1 MKDYKTVKIKNGKRS
16 VRGKKKIKL
25 NCTGVIFNLCKGGS
39 FLLSIGVLGVL
50 VYVFFGYLY
59 TSPYFRLERIVVSG
73 ENRLSEIEV
82 LNLARI
88 DKGSNIL
95 EIDIRKVSDRIEQ
108 HPWVQKAFVKR
119 ELPQKIVID
128 VIERVPVAM
137 INLDR
142 LYLVDK
148 KGVIFKEVGPEDAFD
163 VPVLTG
169 LESEYLAANKSVSR
183 NLIEKALTIIDE
195 LNKRGTLGVDQIS
208 EINMDP
214 YAGLTIF
221 TLENGTQVKLGFD
234 GYGQKL
240 EHLKKVVA
248 NLQERYEKAEYIN
261 LNYGEKVYVKLDKTD
276 FPKTLMALHDEV
288 RR

>member
-1 MKDYKTVKIKNGKRS
+1 MKDLKTGKLKNGRRISRQKR
-16 VRGKKKIKL
+16 KIKL
-25 NCTGVIFNLCKGGS
+25 NYTRILLKLCKGGS
-39 FLLSIGVLGVL
+39 FLLSVGILGIL
-50 VYVFFGYLY
+50 VYIFFGYLY
-59 TSPYFRLERIVVSG
+59 TSPYFRVERIVVSG

-95 EIDIRKVSDRIEQ
+95 GIDLRRVSDRIER

-119 ELPQKIVID
+119 ELPQRIIINVT
-128 VIERVPVAM
+128 ERVPVAM

-148 KGVIFKEVGPEDAFD
+148 KGIIFKEVGPEDTFD

-169 LESEYLAANKSVSR
+169 LESEDLATNERISR
-183 NLIEKALTIIDE
+183 SLIEKALTIIDE
-195 LNKRGTLGVDQIS
+195 VNKRGTLGVDQIS

-221 TLENGTQVKLGFD
+221 TLEDGTQVKLGFD
-234 GYGQKL
+234 DYEQKL
-240 EHLKKVVA
+240 DHLKKVIA
-248 NLQERYEKAEYIN
+248 DLQERGEKAEYIN

-276 FPKTLMALHDEV
+276 LPKTLMASHETE

>member
-1 MKDYKTVKIKNGKRS
+1 MKDYKTGKLKNGKRS
-16 VRGKKKIKL
+16 VRGKRKIKL
-25 NCTGVIFNLCKGGS
+25 NYTRVLFNLFKGGG
-39 FLLSIGVLGVL
+39 FLLSIGILGVL

-59 TSPYFRLERIVVSG
+59 TSPYFRVERIVVSG

-95 EIDIRKVSDRIEQ
+95 EIDLRRVSDRIEQ

-119 ELPQKIVID
+119 ELPQRIIID
-128 VIERVPVAM
+128 VMERVPVAM

-148 KGVIFKEVGPEDAFD
+148 KGVIFKEVGPEDTFD

-169 LESEYLAANKSVSR
+169 LESEYLASNKSISR

-195 LNKRGTLGVDQIS
+195 LNKKGTLGVDQIS

-221 TLENGTQVKLGFD
+221 TLEGGTQVKLGFD
-234 GYGQKL
+234 GYEQKL
-240 EHLKKVVA
+240 NHLKKVVSD
-248 NLQERYEKAEYIN
+248 LQERFEKAEYIN

-276 FPKTLMALHDEV
+276 LPKTLVALHDTA

>member
-1 MKDYKTVKIKNGKRS
+1 MKDYKTGKLKNGKRS

-25 NCTGVIFNLCKGGS
+25 NSTRVLFNLCKGGG

-59 TSPYFRLERIVVSG
+59 TSPYFRVERIVVSG

-95 EIDIRKVSDRIEQ
+95 EIDLKRVSDRIEQ

-128 VIERVPVAM
+128 VIERVPIAM

-148 KGVIFKEVGPEDAFD
+148 KGIIFKEVGPEDAFD

-169 LESEYLAANKSVSR
+169 LESGYLAANKSISR

-195 LNKRGTLGVDQIS
+195 LDKRGTLGVDQIS

-221 TLENGTQVKLGFD
+221 TLKDGTQVKLGFD
-234 GYGQKL
+234 DYGQKL

-248 NLQERYEKAEYIN
+248 DLQERSEKAEYIN
-261 LNYGEKVYVKLDKTD
+261 LNYGEKVYVKLAKTD
-276 FPKTLMALHDEV
+276 LPRTLIALHDKE

>member
-1 MKDYKTVKIKNGKRS
+1 MKDFKTGKLKNGRRISRQKR
-16 VRGKKKIKL
+16 KIKL
-25 NCTGVIFNLCKGGS
+25 NYTRILFSLCKGGS
-39 FLLSIGVLGVL
+39 FLLSVGVLGIL
-50 VYVFFGYLY
+50 VYIFFGYLY
-59 TSPYFRLERIVVSG
+59 TSPYFRVERIVVSG

-88 DKGSNIL
+88 DKGTNIL
-95 EIDIRKVSDRIEQ
+95 GIDLRRVSDRIEQ
-108 HPWVQKAFVKR
+108 HPWIQKAFVKR
-119 ELPQKIVID
+119 ELPQRIIINVT
-128 VIERVPVAM
+128 ERVPVAM

-148 KGVIFKEVGPEDAFD
+148 KGIVFKEVGPEDTFD

-169 LESEYLAANKSVSR
+169 LESEDLAANERISR
-183 NLIEKALTIIDE
+183 RLIEKALTIIDE
-195 LNKRGTLGVDQIS
+195 VDKRGTLGVDQIS

-221 TLENGTQVKLGFD
+221 TLEDGTQVKLGFD
-234 GYGQKL
+234 DYEQKL
-240 EHLKKVVA
+240 DHLKKVIA
-248 NLQERYEKAEYIN
+248 DLQERGEKAEYIN

-276 FPKTLMALHDEV
+276 LPKTLMALHETE